1 MVTVKNFEDHMCLAV
16 PVKVLEIISP
26 TQIKV
31 EVHGA
36 TTVIS
41 GVLLPDLKVGDLV
54 LTHAGHAIDKI
65 SPEDAQ
71 ALQQTYQE
79 LWQALNE

>member
-1 MVTVKNFEDHMCLAV
+1 MCLAV

-31 EVHGA
+31 DLHGA
-36 TTVIS
+36 TAIIS
-41 GVLLPDLKVGDLV
+41 GVLLPEIKVGDFV

-71 ALQQTYQE
+71 ALENTYQE